1 MKSAKSAVPVNP
13 ITIPSWMEP
22 MLPPD
27 GQREIE
33 DAAFDLI
40 AKASSLA
47 GQINPVV
54 TGAVGALVRSM
65 NCYYSNLIE
74 GHNTHPRDI
83 DRALH
88 RDYST
93 EPKRRALQLEAV
105 AHIEVQQAIDEG
117 RDDSAFPASA
127 AYTLWL
133 HREFCRRLPEELLYL
148 EDPESKRALRFEPG
162 VLRDGEV
169 MVGKHLPP
177 AAADLPR
184 FLSRFEQAYDPQN
197 LSKVRQVVAVAAAHH
212 RFLWIH
218 PFYDGNGRVTRLM
231 SHAMLKRLGVGS
243 SLWSASRGLARNVGR
258 YKALLMDADEP
269 RRGDLDGRGNLSQS
283 ALIEFCQFF
292 LTVCVDQVDYMRSIL
307 DPSELLR
314 RMEIYVEEEVRASRL
329 PKGSFPLLREALLA
343 GEFER
348 GQAPALTAYKERMA
362 RSVLSKL
369 LDLGLLISTGARAPV
384 RLGFPITVV
393 ERWFPALY
401 PANSS

>member
-1 MKSAKSAVPVNP
+1 
-13 ITIPSWMEP
+13 

-40 AKASSLA
+40 KKASGLA
-47 GQINPVV
+47 GQINPIV
-54 TGAVGALVRSM
+54 TEAVGALVRSM

-88 RDYST
+88 HDYST

-105 AHIEVQQAIDEG
+105 AHIEVQQAIDEYKDG
-117 RDDSAFPASA
+117 DSFPESM

-133 HREFCRRLPEELLYL
+133 HREFCSRLPDELLWV
-148 EDPESKRALRFEPG
+148 EDPESKRRIRVKPG
-162 VLRDGEV
+162 VLRDGGV
-169 MVGKHLPP
+169 IVGRHLPP
-177 AAADLPR
+177 AAAALPR
-184 FLSRFEQAYDPQN
+184 FLTRFERVYAPQN
-197 LSKVRQVVAVAAAHH
+197 LSKVRQIVAVAAAHH

-218 PFYDGNGRVTRLM
+218 PFYDGNGRVARLM
-231 SHAMLKRLGVGS
+231 SHATLKRLGIGS
-243 SLWSASRGLARNVGR
+243 SLWSASRGLAHNVNR
-258 YKALLMDADEP
+258 YKALLMAADEP
-269 RRGDLDGRGNLSQS
+269 RHNDLDGRGNLSQA

-292 LTVCVDQVDYMRSIL
+292 LNICVDQVEYMRSIL
-307 DPSELLR
+307 EPSELLR

-329 PKGSFPLLREALLA
+329 PKDSFPLLREALLA

-348 GQAPALTAYKERMA
+348 GQSPALTGYKERMA
-362 RSVLSKL
+362 RNVLSRL
-369 LDLGLLISTGARAPV
+369 LELGLLVSPSPKASV
-384 RLGFPITVV
+384 RLGFPIDVV

-401 PANSS
+401 PANTS